1 MEEKVLDWE
10 TFTQVDM
17 RVGTIEEVQEFP
29 EARNP
34 AYKLKIN
41 FGEEIG
47 IRWSSAQITLRYA
60 PEDLLGKQIV
70 AVVNFPPKRI
80 AGFKSQC
87 LVLGAVEGKDVVVLQ
102 TSTPVKNGLP
112 IS

>member
-1 MEEKVLDWE
+1 MEEKELDWE
-10 TFTQVDM
+10 TFSRVDM
-17 RVGTIEEVQEFP
+17 RVGTIEEVHAFP
-29 EARNP
+29 EARKP

-41 FGEEIG
+41 FGDELG
-47 IRWSSAQITLRYA
+47 IRWSSAQITLRYQ
-60 PEDLLGKQIV
+60 PEDLVSKQII

-87 LVLGAVEGKDVVVLQ
+87 LVLGAVEGKDVVLLQ
-102 TSTPVKNGLP
+102 PNALVPDGLP

>member
-1 MEEKVLDWE
+1 MEEKELDWE
-10 TFTQVDM
+10 TFSKVDM
-17 RVGTIEEVQEFP
+17 RVGTIEEVHEFP

-41 FGEEIG
+41 FGDELG
-47 IRWSSAQITLRYA
+47 IRWSSAQITRLYQ
-60 PEDLLGKQIV
+60 PEDLLNKQII

-87 LVLGAVEGKDVVVLQ
+87 LVLGAVEGKEVTVLQ
-102 TSTPVKNGLP
+102 PSAPVPNGLS